1 MASKDLNRYIKE
13 VLKFEPRTLSMAQ
26 MEILIEYDAW
36 LDEQRGLT
44 PRAVDG
50 AYADPVCACGLP
62 LSQHGDVACEHRPAT
77 NA

>member
-13 VLKFEPRTLSMAQ
+13 VLKFEPRILSMAQ

-44 PRAVDG
+44 QRVPDVATVPLGETKKAVDS
-50 AYADPVCACGLP
+50 GLP
-62 LSQHGDVACEHRPAT
+62 LKVDE
-77 NA
+77 